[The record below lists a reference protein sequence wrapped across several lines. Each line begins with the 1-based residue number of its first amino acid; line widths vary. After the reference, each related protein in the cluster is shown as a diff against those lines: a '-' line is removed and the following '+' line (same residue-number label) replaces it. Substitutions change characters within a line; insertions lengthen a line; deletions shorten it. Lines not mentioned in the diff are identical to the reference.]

1 MSNVINIGNGT
12 GMEFL
17 GDYSFNFAANARA
30 LTSQVMMEDAD
41 SYKMLIFTI
50 ADYSVVPQIT
60 KVSDK
65 LRQIKFSNVDTSLFG
80 DVSIVPSQNASGF
93 SGKFNVCR
101 TVYASAAALNVQ
113 VWGIK

>member
-1 MSNVINIGNGT
+1 MSNVINIGSGT

-30 LTSQVMMEDAD
+30 LTSQVMMENAD

-50 ADYSVVPQIT
+50 AGYSVVPQIT

-65 LRQIKFSNVDTSLFG
+65 LRQVKFNGLDTTLFG
-80 DVSIVPSQNASGF
+80 DVSIIPTQNASGF
-93 SGKFNVCR
+93 NGKFNVCR
-101 TVYASAAALNVQ
+101 TVYASAATLNVQ